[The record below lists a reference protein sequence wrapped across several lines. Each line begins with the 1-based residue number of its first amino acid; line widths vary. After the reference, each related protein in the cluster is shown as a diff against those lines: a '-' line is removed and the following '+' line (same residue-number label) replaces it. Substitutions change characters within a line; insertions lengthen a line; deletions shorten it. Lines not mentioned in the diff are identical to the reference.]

1 MPQRILYV
9 GGLGPSV
16 SEEQLA
22 LSFNPFGYL
31 KSVQIKDK
39 EKHFAFVEFEEE
51 EDAKSAMDN
60 MNGAEIN
67 GRVLIVNIAHARS
80 AAQGKAAWAAEAD
93 VPDQGGETIA

>member
-1 MPQRILYV
+1 M

-22 LSFNPFGYL
+22 LEFNPFGYL

-51 EDAKSAMDN
+51 EDAKAAMDN

-67 GRVLIVNIAHARS
+67 GRVLTVNFAHAKS

-93 VPDQGGETIA
+93 VPEQGEEATA